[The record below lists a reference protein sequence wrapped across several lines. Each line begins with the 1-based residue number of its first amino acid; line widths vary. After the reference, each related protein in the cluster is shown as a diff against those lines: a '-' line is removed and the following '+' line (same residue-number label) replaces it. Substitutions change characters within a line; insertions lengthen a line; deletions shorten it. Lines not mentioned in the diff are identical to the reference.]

1 MKQIIDQTIISG
13 EESVEVTKFMIRSIF
28 NSIAYIREFFPEE
41 CFKDSKTKNGLKM
54 KDILRGQSVEV
65 DRYIDWIQCGCFD
78 ALERKYL
85 RSIKM
90 AIYENPNLP
99 ERIME
104 SYEIMITYPNS
115 PEHMNGKQI
124 DKMEKSM
131 KSKLSIHIPCND
143 EYKNNQKEGEGENQI
158 SYTNQCIK
166 VLRLLCVLIQTLN
179 DLPEMKYISMELSYW
194 DELTPANYEPP
205 MFTSPIFDADLH
217 FQNPKSTYKH
227 SFGSVGSGSHRLS
240 LALETAFA
248 DIQTPPPPPPPLLSK
263 NKEAEA
269 TRSTAEKPAQIQE
282 KHSQLLENQP
292 ELSLKLQSQADSA
305 PVSQLNIPPAEKQ
318 QIRTEETM
326 KVRCLCKDSESDLDM
341 IQCDSCRSWIHT
353 PCAGFCTNNDKRIP
367 NVFIC
372 HSCEFKGN
380 TKLLMNIRNLALL
393 RRSISLIYS
402 EGWVNITTMSK
413 RLSCTRQLAWKI
425 LSKMEK
431 EGFVTRIFGDSSK
444 YSTKKEAQEVL
455 SPSQDSILS
464 FKFII
469 NRTQKVKER
478 IKHFFSLDLS
488 VFPELQVFFPRSAA
502 TATATATLTK
512 KPPSSSSI
520 TTATNTSTSKKRKS
534 DFSTTRERKSITQE
548 KVSCIGY

>member
-1 MKQIIDQTIISG
+1 MKQTMDQTIISG
-13 EESVEVTKFMIRSIF
+13 EESVEVTKFMISSIF

-131 KSKLSIHIPCND
+131 KNKLSIHIPCND
-143 EYKNNQKEGEGENQI
+143 EYKNNQKGGDGENQI

-194 DELTPANYEPP
+194 DELTPASYEPP
-205 MFTSPIFDADLH
+205 MFTSPIFDANLH

-240 LALETAFA
+240 LSLETAFA
-248 DIQTPPPPPPPLLSK
+248 DLQTPPPPSK

-269 TRSTAEKPAQIQE
+269 TRPTAKNLAQIQE
-282 KHSQLLENQP
+282 KHSQLLEKHP
-292 ELSLKLQSQADSA
+292 ELSSKLQSQPDSA

-318 QIRTEETM
+318 QIRNEEIM

-431 EGFVTRIFGDSSK
+431 EGFVTRIFGDNSK
-444 YSTKKEAQEVL
+444 YSTKKRRAG
-455 SPSQDSILS
+455 SPITITRFYS
-464 FKFII
+464 F
-469 NRTQKVKER
+469 
-478 IKHFFSLDLS
+478 L
-488 VFPELQVFFPRSAA
+488 
-502 TATATATLTK
+502 
-512 KPPSSSSI
+512 
-520 TTATNTSTSKKRKS
+520 
-534 DFSTTRERKSITQE
+534 
-548 KVSCIGY
+548 